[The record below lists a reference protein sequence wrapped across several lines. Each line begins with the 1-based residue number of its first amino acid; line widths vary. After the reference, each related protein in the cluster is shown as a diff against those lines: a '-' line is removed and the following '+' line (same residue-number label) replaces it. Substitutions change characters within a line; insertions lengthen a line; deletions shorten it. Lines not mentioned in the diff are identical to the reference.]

1 MAGIEELAVDR
12 PTLGLWQ
19 AGVGSWLRQ
28 KVREMWRER
37 WAYVFV
43 APAVIIFLIFRI
55 YPAFRAIQFSF
66 MRITPQAMSWTG
78 LDNLRDLYQDSV
90 FWSSIKVS
98 FMYALGFVPFGL
110 VIALLLS
117 VLIFRVRDSLQS
129 SFKASFYLP
138 RVASAVVI
146 ALVWQWIYEPVFG
159 LANYLIGL
167 IGIEPQ
173 LWLSDRGLALPS
185 LIVMELLTAQGPSII
200 LLTAAMGSIPRELY
214 ESARLDGAGVVSEFF
229 KITLPLLRPTLLY
242 VIVTS
247 TINAFKFFTPVFV
260 MTKGGPYFATSSL
273 VYYMYELAFY
283 RFEFGKASA
292 VSLILFII
300 LLIISLVY
308 YRLLSTELEY

>member
-1 MAGIEELAVDR
+1 MASIEKLVAKRPMLSPLQAV
-12 PTLGLWQ
+12 
-19 AGVGSWLRQ
+19 VGGWLRR
-28 KVREMWRER
+28 KVGEIRRER

-43 APAVIIFLIFRI
+43 APAVIIFLIFRV
-55 YPAFRAIQFSF
+55 YPAFRALQFSF

-78 LDNLRDLYQDSV
+78 LDNLRDLSQDAI
-90 FWSSIKVS
+90 FRDSIKVS
-98 FMYALGFVPFGL
+98 FLYALGIVPSGL

-117 VLIFRVRDSLQS
+117 VLIFRAQDSLQS
-129 SFKASFYLP
+129 TFKASFYLP

-146 ALVWQWIYEPVFG
+146 ALIWQWIYEPVFG

-167 IGIEPQ
+167 TGIEPQ
-173 LWLSDRGLALPS
+173 LWLSDRNLALPS

-214 ESARLDGAGVVSEFF
+214 ESAHLDGAGVASEFF

-247 TINAFKFFTPVFV
+247 TINAFKFFTPVYV

-273 VYYMYELAFY
+273 VYYMYELAFNRY
-283 RFEFGKASA
+283 EFGKASA

-300 LLIISLVY
+300 LLIVSLVY

>member
-1 MAGIEELAVDR
+1 MAGIEKLAVDR
-12 PTLGLWQ
+12 PMLGLWQ
-19 AGVGSWLRQ
+19 AGVSGWLRQ
-28 KVREMWRER
+28 KVGEMWRER

-43 APAVIIFLIFRI
+43 GPAVIIFLIFRI

-78 LDNLRDLYQDSV
+78 LDNLRDLSQDSV
-90 FWSSIKVS
+90 FWSSMKVS

-159 LANYLIGL
+159 LANHLIGL

-173 LWLSDRGLALPS
+173 LWLSDRSLAVPA